1 MGDREEASRMMAGF
15 SNLEPQGDTDNVNR
29 DRDHGKRSSLR
40 DGGRSRGHFWKDS

>member
-1 MGDREEASRMMAGF
+1 MGDREEALRMMAGF

-40 DGGRSRGHFWKDS
+40 GGGRSQGHFWKDS